1 MKIKYIVD
9 YKKYT
14 FVECE
19 TEEEVKAIQ
28 ELNKDMEA
36 FIKSE
41 QRYHER
47 TTSMDHVRN
56 SDGDEKTVE
65 YPDETIP
72 DTLSNLIN
80 KERLNVIYEA
90 IKLLTARQKEIFL
103 MVCIDNLTYKTIGEK
118 LGINEAVAFR
128 HYKKAETFIKN
139 YVKKLDL

>member
-1 MKIKYIVD
+1 MKVKYIID

-14 FVECE
+14 YVECE
-19 TEEEVKAIQ
+19 TEEEIKAIQ

-47 TTSMDHVRN
+47 IISIDHVRN
-56 SDGDEKTVE
+56 SEGDEVTIE
-65 YPDETIP
+65 YPDETASN
-72 DTLSNLIN
+72 TLSNLIN

-90 IKLLTARQKEIFL
+90 IEMLTSRQKEIFL
-103 MVCIDNLTYKTIGEK
+103 MVCVDNLTYKAIGDK

-128 HYKKAETFIKN
+128 HYIKAETFIKN
-139 YVKKLDL
+139 FVKKRNL